1 MKIFD
6 IKKIVED
13 EVSKVVRDPIREPEI
28 KRQPKYRPVLQ
39 DEDDIDDMFFYAG
52 NTPDEVKEKRN
63 KKPKKLLGF
72 GK

>member
-1 MKIFD
+1 MKVID
-6 IKKIVED
+6 IKQIVED

-28 KRQPKYRPVLQ
+28 KRKPKYRPVLQ
-39 DEDDIDDMFFYAG
+39 DDDDIEDMFFYGG

-63 KKPKKLLGF
+63 KKTKKILG